1 MLSFPRHV
9 PRRSGSVVGPRGIT
23 LVEVLVTVAIIA
35 LIAALALGLLGR
47 LRRMS
52 MAAQNVSNLRN
63 LAMADIGYFTEHRVF
78 PDLGTIVPSSIRVER
93 LRQIGAFLGMPVP
106 EGPAIDWPSRPQQPV
121 WINSPF
127 AVESDF
133 ALGLTVGGGLYTG
146 YVYVAGIEDSQM
158 VTSGIASIVNPGHSA
173 HRRNES
179 RGVMWADVLGEFNTT
194 DERRFETFRVKPS
207 TPRYSDFRFYRR
219 EFEGFHRAW
228 SDGSVDWLDGDSLDL
243 GGAGSKDLRIQHML
257 GNFYY

>member
-1 MLSFPRHV
+1 MLSFARHV
-9 PRRSGSVVGPRGIT
+9 PRRSGIVVGPRGLT
-23 LVEVLVTVAIIA
+23 LVEVLVTIAIVA
-35 LIAALALGLLGR
+35 LIAVLTIGALGR
-47 LRRMS
+47 IRRMS
-52 MAAQNVSNLRN
+52 MAARNVNNLRN
-63 LAMADIGYFTEHRVF
+63 LAMADIVYFTEHRVF

-93 LRQIGAFLGMPVP
+93 LRQIGEYLGMPVP
-106 EGPAIDWPSRPQQPV
+106 EGPAIDWPLRPEQPV

-127 AVESDF
+127 AVESNF

-173 HRRNES
+173 HRRNVN

-207 TPRYSDFRFYRR
+207 TPSYSDFRFYRR
-219 EFEGFHRAW
+219 EFEGIHRAW

-243 GGAGSKDLRIQHML
+243 GGAGSKDLRIQHRL